1 MPENSEQE
9 QKQASQN
16 NENNPQWNGAT
27 NEEVYTAEQRKRH
40 LEQLEWSKQEVAKKE
55 SLLIETYKKMA
66 EHDASVLQELYDKD
80 PKITNRIAQEFWY
93 DDYND
98 LKSIMIDTDETK
110 DKWLSEDDLEKWY
123 QNRRKKDE
131 HLDAIKKATKELS
144 KLPEEVREK
153 AQEYFDDMIEWKT
166 LTDEKAMNYLNMVT
180 LYLNKDKLKDDKYA
194 NVIADAMSTGIWK
207 WKSNTTDKVSK
218 ETLDMAKNLW
228 FDKYFD

>member
-1 MPENSEQE
+1 MDNLQEDKNEALIEDNPQNSW
-9 QKQASQN
+9 ASQ
-16 NENNPQWNGAT
+16 E
-27 NEEVYTAEQRKRH
+27 EEVYTAEQRKRH
-40 LEQLEWSKQEVAKKE
+40 LEQLEWSKKEAERKE
-55 SLLIETYKKMA
+55 SLLIDSYKKLA
-66 EHDASVLQELYDKD
+66 EHDADVLTDLYSKD
-80 PKITNRIAQEFWY
+80 PKTADKVAQEFWY

-131 HLDAIKKATKELS
+131 HLSAIKKATKELS

-194 NVIADAMSTGIWK
+194 NIIADAMSTGIRK
-207 WKSNTTDKVSK
+207 WNKKQTWEVSK